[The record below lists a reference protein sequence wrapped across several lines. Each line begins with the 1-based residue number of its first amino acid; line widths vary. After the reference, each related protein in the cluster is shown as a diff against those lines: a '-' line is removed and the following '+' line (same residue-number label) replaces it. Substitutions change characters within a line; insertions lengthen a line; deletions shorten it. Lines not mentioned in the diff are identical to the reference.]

1 MATNCTLKFGS
12 SWLAIISLLTIMQ
25 SFNKIQQL
33 LNKTNGKV
41 VGDLMTTVPLAVRE
55 ATNLEDAVRYLP
67 FVF

>member
-1 MATNCTLKFGS
+1 
-12 SWLAIISLLTIMQ
+12 MQ

-33 LNKTNGKV
+33 LSKTNGKV

-67 FVF
+67 LYFDPVVNCRLLAFYTRS